1 MRLARIKLAGF
12 KSFVDPTLLVLP
24 GNRVGIVGP
33 NGCGKSNTIDAVRW
47 VMGESSAKH
56 LRGDSGE
63 DVIFNGS
70 ASRKPVGQASIE
82 LFFDNSE
89 GRLGGEYSSYAEISV
104 RRALTR
110 DGQSK
115 YYLNGLR
122 ARKRDVTDLFLG
134 TGLGPRSYAII
145 EQGMI
150 SRLIEAR
157 PEELRV
163 YLEEAAGISKY
174 KERRRET
181 ENRIRHTREN
191 LERLDDIREEVDR
204 QAAKLTRQAEVA
216 ERYQE
221 LAATRRQ
228 RRAELLLLRLRGQE
242 ERLTREN
249 QELVAAETAL
259 AGLQT
264 QARRAET
271 EAEQQRVL
279 RADREREL
287 QAAQAQYYDVS
298 AAVSRLEQSIRHAE
312 EELQREAREQSQL
325 DARIRDSEQAL
336 VDAERRVES
345 AETAISTHELD
356 HEAAAEA
363 LEQAERAAEGAEQ
376 ELHAAREARS
386 SWHQAMAEPQQAA
399 QLARTRMDHADQLL
413 QRARQRR
420 ERLLEEQGQLPQE
433 DGGDALG
440 LAEDEFAAAGRSH
453 EALQQRREA
462 LREDLAAQRR
472 DLQAEQDAA
481 HALERKAREI
491 AGQLSS
497 LKILPGMD
505 QDEDRGRFEQWARDQ
520 GIDPNQRVAAQI
532 DVDPG
537 WEAAVEVVLGQWFE
551 AVLMSLSEMPAS
563 LPGAAFRAL
572 DPVPDGSVFAED
584 SLAAR
589 VRGPDALRAHLAS
602 VHCVETA
609 AQAHERLRSCAPGA
623 SVVTRDGTWVGP
635 GWLCHR
641 TLDRQVQGVIERL
654 RLERALEQE
663 AVELR
668 ARGQESMSGLQARRE
683 AIHRVEGELEQVEAG
698 LRESQREVAGRE
710 AQLQRLRDRA
720 QQADERRRRLSQEV
734 GELDEEMARASEQ
747 RGAALAER
755 NEALAHLEGL
765 DRDKAEL
772 DQGNQLAQERQ
783 QAARAVV
790 QQARDKASAARLALQ
805 EVRHRVALEQGHRE
819 RLEQQTAQDRERLA
833 GLEEARTGRLAPLD
847 GWRQELQEMLE
858 QRQASEIGLTAAR
871 SALEDCD
878 TLLRELA
885 GQLRA
890 LGEQI
895 EASRGACEER
905 RLGLRELRVQE
916 EQIAAQ
922 LQESGLD
929 PEILSAELPETA
941 DLPSWEEAIATLDR
955 KIERLGPI
963 NLAAIEEARS
973 LVERSQYLR
982 EQHDDLIT
990 ALETLEQAMHKI
1002 DRETRAMFR
1011 ATYDQVNE
1019 GLGQKFRRLFGGGE
1033 ARLELTGDD
1042 LLDTGVSIMA
1052 RPPGKR
1058 LSTIHL
1064 MSGGEKALTAAAL
1077 VFAIFELNPAPFCM
1091 LDEVDA
1097 PLDEANVGRFC
1108 ALLQDMSERI
1118 QFIFITHNKTTMAMA
1133 EQLIGVTMHEPGVSR
1148 LVSVDIDAA
1157 VELAEA

>member
-115 YYLNGLR
+115 YFLNGTR

-191 LERLDDIREEVDR
+191 LERLDDVREEVDR

-216 ERYQE
+216 ERYQD

-242 ERLTREN
+242 QQVVHAR
-249 QELVAAETAL
+249 QQLVEAETAL
-259 AGLQT
+259 AGLQA
-264 QARRAET
+264 QAQKVET
-271 EAEQQRVL
+271 EAEQQRVRRVDL
-279 RADREREL
+279 ENAL
-287 QAAQAQYYDVS
+287 QAAQAGFYDVS
-298 AAVSRLEQSIRHAE
+298 STVSRLEQSIRHAE
-312 EELQREAREQSQL
+312 AELEREAREQTQL
-325 DARIRDSEQAL
+325 RARIDTAEQ
-336 VDAERRVES
+336 S
-345 AETAISTHELD
+345 
-356 HEAAAEA
+356 AAEA
-363 LEQAERAAEGAEQ
+363 LRRVEAAESAIVTHELEHEVAAEGLEQAELAAETADH
-376 ELHAAREARS
+376 ELHSAREARNA
-386 SWHQAMAEPQQAA
+386 WHQAMTEPQQTA
-399 QLARTRMDHADQLL
+399 QLARTRMDHADQML
-413 QRARQRR
+413 QAARQRR
-420 ERLLEEQGQLPQE
+420 ERLFEEQARLPDE
-433 DGGDALG
+433 DGGEALRA
-440 LAEDEFAAAGRSH
+440 AEDELATAAGSQETMQQRRH
-453 EALQQRREA
+453 ELREELATLREALQS
-462 LREDLAAQRR
+462 D
-472 DLQAEQDAA
+472 QDAA
-481 HALERKAREI
+481 HALEQKAREV

-497 LKILPGMD
+497 LKILPAMD
-505 QDEDRGRFEQWARDQ
+505 EDEDRRRFEQWAAGY
-520 GIDPNQRVAAQI
+520 GIDPGHRLAAQI
-532 DVDPG
+532 DVDTG
-537 WEAAVEVVLGQWFE
+537 WEPAVEVVLGQWFE
-551 AVLMSLSEMPAS
+551 AVLMSLAELPAE

-572 DPVPDGSVFAED
+572 DPVPVGGVFAED

-589 VRGPDALRAHLAS
+589 VRGPDALRAQLAS
-602 VHCVETA
+602 VYCVDSLGH
-609 AQAHERLRSCAPGA
+609 AQERLRDCAPGE
-623 SVVTRDGTWVGP
+623 SVVTGDGTWIGP

-641 TLDRQVQGVIERL
+641 ILDRQVEGVIERL
-654 RLERALEQE
+654 RLERTLEQQ
-663 AVELR
+663 AIELR
-668 ARGQESMSGLQARRE
+668 EQGDTFALKLDNRRE
-683 AIHRVEGELEQVEAG
+683 AMQRVENEIEQVDSG
-698 LRESQREVAGRE
+698 LRESQREVARLE

-720 QQADERRRRLSQEV
+720 QQGAERRRRLSHEIA
-734 GELDEEMARASEQ
+734 ELDEEISGASAQ
-747 RGAALAER
+747 RDAASAER
-755 NEALAHLEGL
+755 NSALARLEDL
-765 DRDKAEL
+765 NRDRAAV
-772 DQGNQLAQERQ
+772 DQDLQLAQERQ
-783 QAARAVV
+783 QTARLAV
-790 QQARDKASAARLALQ
+790 QQARDQASAARLALQ
-805 EVRHRVALEQGHRE
+805 EARHRVALEQGHRE
-819 RLEQQTAQDRERLA
+819 RQEQQIAQDRERLER
-833 GLEEARTGRLAPLD
+833 LEEARIDRLAPLD
-847 GWRQELQEMLE
+847 GWRRELQDQLA
-858 QRQASEIGLTAAR
+858 QRQDAESALTEAR

-878 TLLRELA
+878 SVLRELA
-885 GQLRA
+885 GRLRD
-890 LGEQI
+890 LGTEV
-895 EASRGACEER
+895 EAGRGACEEQ
-905 RLGLRELRVQE
+905 RLHLRELRVQE
-916 EQIAAQ
+916 EQLAAQ
-922 LQESGLD
+922 LHESGVDAEALA
-929 PEILSAELPETA
+929 AELPEEA
-941 DLPSWEEAIATLDR
+941 DLPAWEEAIAGLDR

-963 NLAAIEEARS
+963 NLAAIDEARS
-973 LVERSQYLR
+973 LTERSQYLK

-1002 DRETRAMFR
+1002 DRETRALFR
-1011 ATYDQVNE
+1011 DTYERVNE

-1033 ARLELTGDD
+1033 ARLELTGED
-1042 LLDTGVSIMA
+1042 LLDTGVAIMA

-1108 ALLQDMSERI
+1108 ALLEDMSERI

>member
-1 MRLARIKLAGF
+1 VRLARIKLAGF

-122 ARKRDVTDLFLG
+122 ARKRDVTDIFLG

-191 LERLDDIREEVDR
+191 LERLDDVREEVDR

-216 ERYQE
+216 ERYQD

-242 ERLTREN
+242 ERLAREN

-264 QARRAET
+264 QGRRRET

-279 RADREREL
+279 RADLERDL
-287 QAAQAQYYDVS
+287 QTAQAQFYDVS

-312 EELQREAREQSQL
+312 DELQREAREQAQL

-336 VDAERRVES
+336 AAALHRVES
-345 AETAISTHELD
+345 AQTAISTHELEY
-356 HEAAAEA
+356 EAAAEA
-363 LEQAERAAEGAEQ
+363 LEQAERAAETAEQ
-376 ELHAAREARS
+376 ALHAAREARS
-386 SWHQAMAEPQQAA
+386 SWHQAMAQPQQTA

-420 ERLLEEQGQLPQE
+420 ERLLEEQSRLPQQ

-440 LAEDEFAAAGRSH
+440 LAEDELAAAGRSH
-453 EALQQRREA
+453 DALQQRREM

-505 QDEDRGRFEQWARDQ
+505 QDEDRGRFEQWARAQ
-520 GIDPNQRVAAQI
+520 GIDPNQRAAAQI

-551 AVLMSLSEMPAS
+551 AVLMPLSEMPAS

-572 DPVPDGSVFAED
+572 DPLPDGSVFADD

-602 VHCVETA
+602 VHCVDTA
-609 AQAHERLRSCAPGA
+609 ARPTTVCGPMRRRERGHPR
-623 SVVTRDGTWVGP
+623 RDLGGP
-635 GWLCHR
+635 GLAVHG

-654 RLERALEQE
+654 RLERTLEQE

-668 ARGQESMSGLQARRE
+668 ARGQTPRPGWRR
-683 AIHRVEGELEQVEAG
+683 
-698 LRESQREVAGRE
+698 AGRPYTGSRGSWNRSRQVC
-710 AQLQRLRDRA
+710 AKASARSLATRRNSSGCAIVPSRRTSGAGACPRRSGSWKRRSHGPPSNGMQRWWSGTRPWRTWRGWIVTRPSWTTATSWPRSVSRPRARWCSRRAKRPRPPVSRCRRPGTGWPWSRDIA
-720 QQADERRRRLSQEV
+720 NGWSSRRRRIGNAWRGSRR
-734 GELDEEMARASEQ
+734 RAP
-747 RGAALAER
+747 GA
-755 NEALAHLEGL
+755 
-765 DRDKAEL
+765 
-772 DQGNQLAQERQ
+772 
-783 QAARAVV
+783 
-790 QQARDKASAARLALQ
+790 
-805 EVRHRVALEQGHRE
+805 
-819 RLEQQTAQDRERLA
+819 
-833 GLEEARTGRLAPLD
+833 
-847 GWRQELQEMLE
+847 
-858 QRQASEIGLTAAR
+858 
-871 SALEDCD
+871 
-878 TLLRELA
+878 
-885 GQLRA
+885 
-890 LGEQI
+890 
-895 EASRGACEER
+895 
-905 RLGLRELRVQE
+905 
-916 EQIAAQ
+916 
-922 LQESGLD
+922 
-929 PEILSAELPETA
+929 
-941 DLPSWEEAIATLDR
+941 
-955 KIERLGPI
+955 
-963 NLAAIEEARS
+963 
-973 LVERSQYLR
+973 
-982 EQHDDLIT
+982 
-990 ALETLEQAMHKI
+990 
-1002 DRETRAMFR
+1002 
-1011 ATYDQVNE
+1011 
-1019 GLGQKFRRLFGGGE
+1019 
-1033 ARLELTGDD
+1033 
-1042 LLDTGVSIMA
+1042 
-1052 RPPGKR
+1052 
-1058 LSTIHL
+1058 
-1064 MSGGEKALTAAAL
+1064 
-1077 VFAIFELNPAPFCM
+1077 
-1091 LDEVDA
+1091 
-1097 PLDEANVGRFC
+1097 
-1108 ALLQDMSERI
+1108 
-1118 QFIFITHNKTTMAMA
+1118 
-1133 EQLIGVTMHEPGVSR
+1133 
-1148 LVSVDIDAA
+1148 
-1157 VELAEA
+1157 